1 MIDLM
6 LSRDLF
12 LILTRVNEIKKN
24 ALKRVHSHQSL
35 STHYWLAG
43 IWHQISIVLIHY
55 VKSVIRIY
63 MYLLQHT
70 KQMLMFFAIL
80 EERYSISIRKRE
92 SIEKNCC
99 PFCFFMSCAL
109 LKWRRVVG
117 PLYIPQLCP
126 RPGCWYTLLVGDA
139 DGAIW
144 PGGAVRG
151 ERLFISRWWLVQQ
164 PCVVRERLC
173 FGRSF
178 WKYSVEFQTS

>member
-1 MIDLM
+1 MQSSKESGAKKYFWICAIRCLCTKEYKVGKKIIRYCNYYHIIINYPMIDLM

-12 LILTRVNEIKKN
+12 LILTRVNDIKKN

-63 MYLLQHT
+63 MYLLQHS

-92 SIEKNCC
+92 
-99 PFCFFMSCAL
+99 
-109 LKWRRVVG
+109 RV
-117 PLYIPQLCP
+117 
-126 RPGCWYTLLVGDA
+126 
-139 DGAIW
+139 
-144 PGGAVRG
+144 
-151 ERLFISRWWLVQQ
+151 
-164 PCVVRERLC
+164 
-173 FGRSF
+173 
-178 WKYSVEFQTS
+178 

>member
-1 MIDLM
+1 MIVAHIWCKVVKSLVQKNIFGYARSDVCVLRSTKLEKIIRYCNYYHIIINYPMIDLM

-63 MYLLQHT
+63 ICTYYNIPSKCWCFLLF
-70 KQMLMFFAIL
+70 LRSAIVSAS
-80 EERYSISIRKRE
+80 ERERE

-99 PFCFFMSCAL
+99 PFCFF
-109 LKWRRVVG
+109 
-117 PLYIPQLCP
+117 
-126 RPGCWYTLLVGDA
+126 
-139 DGAIW
+139 
-144 PGGAVRG
+144 
-151 ERLFISRWWLVQQ
+151 
-164 PCVVRERLC
+164 
-173 FGRSF
+173 
-178 WKYSVEFQTS
+178 

>member
-1 MIDLM
+1 MLYNYQLCYDWSHAVPWSFFDTDL
-6 LSRDLF
+6 SKW
-12 LILTRVNEIKKN
+12 NKKT

-70 KQMLMFFAIL
+70 KQMLMFFATL

-99 PFCFFMSCAL
+99 PFCFFLVHWS
-109 LKWRRVVG
+109 
-117 PLYIPQLCP
+117 PQ
-126 RPGCWYTLLVGDA
+126 RTLVPSFFLSS
-139 DGAIW
+139 
-144 PGGAVRG
+144 
-151 ERLFISRWWLVQQ
+151 ISPFCMMPIYV
-164 PCVVRERLC
+164 
-173 FGRSF
+173 
-178 WKYSVEFQTS
+178 

>member
-1 MIDLM
+1 MQKNIFGYARSDVCVLRSTKLEKIISYCNYYYVIINYAMIDLM

-99 PFCFFMSCAL
+99 PFCFF
-109 LKWRRVVG
+109 
-117 PLYIPQLCP
+117 
-126 RPGCWYTLLVGDA
+126 
-139 DGAIW
+139 
-144 PGGAVRG
+144 
-151 ERLFISRWWLVQQ
+151 
-164 PCVVRERLC
+164 
-173 FGRSF
+173 
-178 WKYSVEFQTS
+178 

>member
-1 MIDLM
+1 MEKIISYCNYYYIIINYAMIDLM

-92 SIEKNCC
+92 REYRKELLPILLFLVRWSPQRTLVPSFFLSSIS
-99 PFCFFMSCAL
+99 PFCMMPIY
-109 LKWRRVVG
+109 V
-117 PLYIPQLCP
+117 
-126 RPGCWYTLLVGDA
+126 
-139 DGAIW
+139 
-144 PGGAVRG
+144 
-151 ERLFISRWWLVQQ
+151 
-164 PCVVRERLC
+164 
-173 FGRSF
+173 
-178 WKYSVEFQTS
+178 